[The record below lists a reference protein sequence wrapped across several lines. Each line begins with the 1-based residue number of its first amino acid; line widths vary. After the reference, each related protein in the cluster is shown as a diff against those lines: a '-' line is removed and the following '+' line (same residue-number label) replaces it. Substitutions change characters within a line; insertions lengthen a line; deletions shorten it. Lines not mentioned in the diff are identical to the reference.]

1 MVSWVPYECLNGC
14 FGCGCT
20 PRYAAKERTAM
31 RLRMIAILISV
42 LSLAIACKKAPTDPS
57 LARMA
62 TILSKRISS
71 VKSFDIE
78 WVTTGTTVRVETGT
92 SVPDPFGRGIS
103 QRTAFKSGKFLNFG
117 RTGRIPKGNPLK
129 RIRSW
134 WGNMF
139 KQWPLPQPDG
149 DELGVMQYWASFLCL
164 PKTLPALWIYRLD
177 YDISERLASGKCKI
191 LDDSATID
199 GHKCLL
205 FDRGPDYMWLDADQ
219 LVVRR
224 TARKGRGQPT
234 SNTITLSDY
243 RPLKGTLLSI
253 PWRVEMHYIL
263 QEQKTSG
270 SQVLL
275 VPVDHIQYWR
285 VIKAF
290 ANDDVPD
297 SIFSPFPK

>member
-1 MVSWVPYECLNGC
+1 LNGC
-14 FGCGCT
+14 FGCGYT

-31 RLRMIAILISV
+31 RLRMTAILISV
-42 LSLAIACKKAPTDPS
+42 LSLTVACKKAPTDPS

-78 WVTTGTTVRVETGT
+78 WVTTGTIVRVETPVRVETGT
-92 SVPDPFGRGIS
+92 SVPAPFGRGME
-103 QRTAFKSGKFLNFG
+103 RTAFKSGKFLISG

-149 DELGVMQYWASFLCL
+149 DELRVMQYWASFLCL
-164 PKTLPALWIYRLD
+164 PKTLPTLWIYRLD

-205 FDRGPDYMWLDADQ
+205 FDCGPEYMWLDADQ
-219 LVVRR
+219 LLVRR

-253 PWRVEMHYIL
+253 PWRVEIHSVDYG
-263 QEQKTSG
+263 QKTSG
-270 SQVLL
+270 SLVLSA
-275 VPVDHIQYWR
+275 PVAEHIQYWR

-297 SIFSPFPK
+297 SIFSTFPK